1 MLLSKIKYSQIE
13 KAMKTVEKLPIED
26 FIKYTFLE
34 RDFGFSYIGDF
45 KESEVRKE
53 FLANYKKFNELE
65 LYKYYLKNT
74 GIDFTDS
81 NSNLDFDKIYEILKY
96 DINTAFAGG
105 GGSTK
110 DNGVYA
116 VIKILEITFNET
128 LGFPNK
134 LCSSNGM
141 YACNSRSRAKEWMNY
156 LEINNH
162 LKNEHNQ
169 PVSFAYE

>member
-1 MLLSKIKYSQIE
+1 MI
-13 KAMKTVEKLPIED
+13 VVPPIA
-26 FIKYTFLE
+26 TLE
-34 RDFGFSYIGDF
+34 RS
-45 KESEVRKE
+45 SEASDVYNRK
-53 FLANYKKFNELE
+53 
-65 LYKYYLKNT
+65 
-74 GIDFTDS
+74 
-81 NSNLDFDKIYEILKY
+81 
-96 DINTAFAGG
+96 G